1 MSVFHRLGHFL
12 STTLI
17 LYIQMDPPK
26 GYLKES
32 LSIADLKKK
41 QTSTCC
47 EEAQNQYP
55 SLKIIEKS
63 TYR

>member
-41 QTSTCC
+41 HPL
-47 EEAQNQYP
+47 AVKKP
-55 SLKIIEKS
+55 KINIQA
-63 TYR
+63 

>member
-1 MSVFHRLGHFL
+1 MSVYHKMGHFL

-17 LYIQMDPPK
+17 LYIEVDPPK

-32 LSIADLKKK
+32 LSLLLILKN
-41 QTSTCC
+41 QTSICC
-47 EEAQNQYP
+47 EEAQSQYP